1 MLQSPLVKNEQETFH
16 DFNVILLVEQ
26 ETFHDF
32 NVIFGDDPPVFG
44 ALEYPPSARVQWTG
58 DREATTR
65 RAAPEKGTDACWG
78 DARGCAAPERRV
90 RPRGGSPAP

>member
-32 NVIFGDDPPVFG
+32 NVIFGDDPPRFWRTGVSAISQGPMDRRPGSHDAPGG
-44 ALEYPPSARVQWTG
+44 AGKGHGRVLG
-58 DREATTR
+58 R
-65 RAAPEKGTDACWG
+65 CS
-78 DARGCAAPERRV
+78 RV
-90 RPRGGSPAP
+90 CGA